1 VNGEPRAGSLPRLV
15 ARYSLAILL
24 PAFSVVIA
32 AHGWLR
38 LQYLEYALL
47 GSFAIYLAQGTS
59 RRDRI
64 ALVLATLVIG
74 FCSWGREG
82 LWTPQSVGYVLGLA
96 CIAAAGLRTAWVE
109 QSRLRE
115 AMETAAAVTLFPL
128 VVSEALLVRRALK
141 NAHAPSYDLYAFV
154 VDERLGGQLSFALGR
169 GFLQWPALSRLFEE
183 VYAALPFAL
192 GLLYAYL
199 RCGSEPYRSLR
210 AVVLLF
216 TASVLAV
223 AGYLIVPVA
232 GPRFV
237 FAGFPFAAPHL
248 VPGDLR
254 LLPLDPEI
262 ERNGVPSLHLAS
274 ALLVWWNLRRINL
287 GLRAFTGFFLAG
299 TTIATLGLGEH
310 YLVDLVIAVPF
321 ALALQ
326 AGVMPPRSAPEGK
339 RWLSVGIGTGLTL
352 AWLGALRSAAFVFLA
367 PTLLVV
373 ALTAVS
379 LVVPFWAERRLSAQD
394 DERLADLMASSRR

>member
-1 VNGEPRAGSLPRLV
+1 VSGEPKAGRLLRLA
-15 ARYSLAILL
+15 ARSSLAVLL
-24 PAFSVVIA
+24 PVFSVVIA
-32 AHGWLR
+32 ANGWLR

-47 GSFAIYLAQGTS
+47 GSFAIYLAQGTT
-59 RRDRI
+59 RRDRV
-64 ALVLATLVIG
+64 ALLLATILIG
-74 FCSWGREG
+74 FCSWGREH
-82 LWTPQSVGYVLGLA
+82 LWTPQGIGYVLGLA
-96 CIAAAGLRTAWVE
+96 CIAAAGLRMAWIE
-109 QSRLRE
+109 QARLRD

-128 VVSEALLVRRALK
+128 VVAEALLVRRALK
-141 NAHAPSYDLYAFV
+141 DAYADSYDLYAFV
-154 VDERLGGQLSFALGR
+154 VDQRLGGQLSFALGR
-169 GFLQWPALSRLFEE
+169 GFLRWPAVSRLFEE

-199 RCGSEPYRSLR
+199 RRGAEPYRSLK

-237 FAGFPFAAPHL
+237 FASYPFTAPP
-248 VPGDLR
+248 VGPGDLR
-254 LLPLDPEI
+254 LLPLDSEI

-310 YLVDLVIAVPF
+310 YVVDLVIAVPF

-326 AGVMPPRSAPEGK
+326 AGLMAPRSAPEGR
-339 RWLSVGIGTGLTL
+339 RWLSVGIGTALTL
-352 AWLGALRSAAFVFLA
+352 VWLWALRSAAFVFLA

-373 ALTAVS
+373 GLTAVS
-379 LVVPFWAERRLSAQD
+379 VVLPFWQERRLWAQ
-394 DERLADLMASSRR
+394 EG

>member
-1 VNGEPRAGSLPRLV
+1 M
-15 ARYSLAILL
+15 
-24 PAFSVVIA
+24 
-32 AHGWLR
+32 
-38 LQYLEYALL
+38 
-47 GSFAIYLAQGTS
+47 
-59 RRDRI
+59 
-64 ALVLATLVIG
+64 G
-74 FCSWGREG
+74 FCNWGREH
-82 LWTPQSVGYVLGLA
+82 LWTPQGVGYVLGLA
-96 CIAAAGLRTAWVE
+96 CVAAAGLRMAWVE
-109 QSRLRE
+109 QARLRD
-115 AMETAAAVTLFPL
+115 ALETAAAVTLFPL
-128 VVSEALLVRRALK
+128 VVAEALLVRRALK
-141 NAHAPSYDLYAFV
+141 DAYADSYDLYAFV

-169 GFLQWPALSRLFEE
+169 AFLQWPALSRLFGE

-199 RCGSEPYRSLR
+199 RRGAEPYRSLR

-237 FAGFPFAAPHL
+237 FESYPFFAPPVL
-248 VPGDLR
+248 PGNLR
-254 LLPLDPEI
+254 LLPLDSEI

-310 YLVDLVIAVPF
+310 YVVDLVIAVPF

-326 AGVMPPRSAPEGK
+326 AGLMAPGSAPEGR
-339 RWLSVGIGTGLTL
+339 RWLTVGIGAGLTL
-352 AWLGALRSAAFVFLA
+352 AWLAALRSAAFVFQA
-367 PTLLVV
+367 PTLLIAGLTVV
-373 ALTAVS
+373 S
-379 LVVPFWAERRLSAQD
+379 VVLPFWQERRLWAQ
-394 DERLADLMASSRR
+394 EG